1 MTLENDSHRN
11 EESKPKC
18 ESREWHSIEGRIT
31 GVRVMECLHLGDVL
45 EQNHDANEGSHEKSG
60 GGKFKARCTASTNP
74 SERET
79 LRQKWARDL

>member
-1 MTLENDSHRN
+1 MIAIGMKKVNPSVRAENGTALRD
-11 EESKPKC
+11 
-18 ESREWHSIEGRIT
+18 
-31 GVRVMECLHLGDVL
+31 VLLVLRVMECLHLGDVL

-79 LRQKWARDL
+79 LRQK